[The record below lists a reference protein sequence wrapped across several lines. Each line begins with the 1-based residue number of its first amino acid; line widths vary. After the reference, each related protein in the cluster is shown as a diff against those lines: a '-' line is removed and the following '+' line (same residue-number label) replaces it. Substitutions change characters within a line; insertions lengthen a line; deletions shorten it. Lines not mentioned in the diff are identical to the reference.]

1 MGGVLTPGALLR
13 ISDSLRVSRGLKK
26 YMKDNEADKGSRY
39 PIVEGLISNLM
50 IFKNIEDEI
59 NNAIINENEISDN
72 ASTALRNI
80 RRQIISK
87 NDAIKSKLNSIIS
100 SQSNKKYLQDS
111 IVTMRE
117 GRYVIPVKQ
126 ENKSSVPGLVHDIS
140 SSGGATAFIEPIAVV
155 ELNNELRE
163 LEVKEREEIERVLAE
178 LSNMVG
184 EVSESIMGNQN
195 ILEDLDFIFSKGGK
209 LALDMNATKPIL
221 NSRGYINI
229 KKSKTSPI
237 KY

>member
-1 MGGVLTPGALLR
+1 
-13 ISDSLRVSRGLKK
+13 
-26 YMKDNEADKGSRY
+26 MKDNEADKGSRY

-195 ILEDLDFIFSKGGK
+195 ILEDLDFIFSKGEIGF
-209 LALDMNATKPIL
+209 
-221 NSRGYINI
+221 RYEC
-229 KKSKTSPI
+229 
-237 KY
+237 Y

>member
-1 MGGVLTPGALLR
+1 
-13 ISDSLRVSRGLKK
+13 
-26 YMKDNEADKGSRY
+26 MKDNEADKGSRY

-229 KKSKTSPI
+229 KKSKTSPPI

>member
-1 MGGVLTPGALLR
+1 MNKKTLKVLEYNKIIDLLLKKSESELGKEKIKKIRPLTNIKKIENLLRETDEALSLLIKRGNPPLYGIRDIKYELKRVEMGGVLTPGALLR

-87 NDAIKSKLNSIIS
+87 NDAIKSKLNYIIS

-126 ENKSSVPGLVHDIS
+126 EIKVVYQIS
-140 SSGGATAFIEPIAVV
+140 P
-155 ELNNELRE
+155 
-163 LEVKEREEIERVLAE
+163 
-178 LSNMVG
+178 
-184 EVSESIMGNQN
+184 
-195 ILEDLDFIFSKGGK
+195 
-209 LALDMNATKPIL
+209 
-221 NSRGYINI
+221 
-229 KKSKTSPI
+229 
-237 KY
+237 